1 MMKRLVAIV
10 CALALIAV
18 LIPTGTGIV
27 ALAAEEGKS
36 YQVGYSKKDVT
47 PYIKNPYTGD
57 LGIDNIEYAD
67 ADKYVGTVQIHN
79 PNNTAEIVEIPFV
92 KTPLSGYGAIT
103 TRLADKMTDDNGD
116 GLIGLGDG
124 IFVTATVVTD
134 DWGNTVIYM
143 TTDLING
150 FSYLT
155 SAVRNAIVAAIGAD
169 KIKPEQII
177 LTGSHTHEGP
187 TLSNCYTSWNSNM
200 NTANSKATGD
210 VTALGSYW
218 LYFVDQMTAAAV
230 EAYEN
235 RSAATMTKGEIEAPD
250 AMKAMGYT
258 YKDSNFDN
266 NGEGFML
273 NSVRHYDVKKTV
285 RTVVEEKMWYHTS
298 YKQTSDTTTT
308 YNWVGG
314 DNFGAVNQP
323 GTTTKTTE
331 STSGS
336 SFSKKNI
343 KTTVTTTYETDHVSE
358 VNDTMSVL
366 RFDRAE
372 GDPIV
377 LINWRAHASICGG
390 SPYTN
395 ISSDYINA
403 LRYRLENNTS
413 FGGNQNYCV
422 GFWQSN
428 SGNVNNTSRLN
439 YEYKYVP
446 ADHTTGVGYTTI
458 TLDDN
463 KDGKDDVKVPWE
475 KDATGFY
482 ADYYKTFTNGSGTEN
497 YTDQVH
503 RCALYGY
510 LLGKVA
516 LYTMENGMT
525 TGLDHGK
532 IRAIQSDFM
541 APTRQYT
548 AGEIAAATQ
557 WKADYD
563 AGKSITYPYHYTYN
577 GSDVAMNS
585 YYHAYSIVHRSS
597 AEFVKMELHA
607 VVMGKDFALVTG
619 PGEQFDRYS
628 SEHTTGNTSDNDW
641 DDLIGSYGKPFI
653 LSYSNDSTGYSP
665 NQLAYNYYT
674 DQNGKVP
681 VGTAMGSYEAN
692 TTTLAEGVGESLIP
706 KFSQMIDLAANGYVE
721 RYCEHCK
728 KTVEWT
734 PLTAENAHTDIGS
747 GHYYLLEDLNGTTY
761 SGSTTCQWGVGADGL
776 VENICFDLNGHAKTS
791 ITRNFIVKKDSVLSI
806 MDSVGGGYV
815 QGQTYSNNPGGG
827 NISVETGGVLN
838 LYSGTLKFKKIDNE
852 SWYGTGVGG
861 VISLS
866 GTFNMY
872 GGTVEGGEV
881 VTSSYT
887 FGNNGCGGAIYVYP
901 NGKVNAYGGSI
912 TSGAVPDTG
921 RGPCVFLADKS
932 SKLLLSGDAKVED
945 IYFNVSDTSAS
956 LEVSG
961 AYTGTSGLTFRYA
974 ISNGK
979 DIGTATEVDLSN
991 ANITCTNNSNANIA
1005 VTGSNLVLSFADKN
1019 AIAIVSGSEG
1029 LKYYNSLEEAVN
1041 AYKDGMIK
1049 LVKDDDSSVHIT
1061 KDLYLDLNGNS
1072 VRGEV
1077 VIDEHSTLYCKD
1089 TQTDDYTVADDNYG
1103 RIAEAYGNV
1112 CAMQDGENTYMLIL
1126 EDDGMSFH
1134 RVNLDIYAMSLRP
1147 EVNGVIEPGVYY
1159 KSDFAGDE
1167 VVASYVDTFGIAL
1180 SVAGMPNAENMDTV
1194 CKYSYFSEF
1203 QSGEGANDATG
1214 TLLKG
1219 IMKGRNSDQLNTRN
1233 AEVSVYGRAYI
1244 KDISGNYIFGVG
1256 VSRSLR
1262 QQIELIDEQWDTVG
1276 ENQEAVVT
1284 LCKKYETVVSK
1295 WTIPNIRRAAMEGM
1309 GATPETPKFN
1319 NNNLVFTS
1327 GNKAVC
1333 PACQKEVEWTAITQ
1347 EAYGSTEVPQQNVD
1361 GVHFYLAE
1369 DITYTG
1375 EADFIT
1381 GPGGGKKLC
1390 IHLNGHNF
1398 TGTKSRFLFGYGSN
1412 SYVMGNGIVATGKNT
1427 SGMGGIAW
1435 NTNTQTNISIHLYGG
1450 TYTVTA
1456 DNTKGSAIAIQDNGG
1471 QLHIHEGVKVIGSKT
1486 ASAIYVGT
1494 SNLRTSELY
1503 VTGATIEGSILIKN
1517 RAVDKGFSTTVVIDD
1532 SEISKVEL
1540 GKDVS
1545 CIIAGNTGIDKLTVA
1560 EGAKFVVGQLGLI
1573 PRICVQGNGV
1583 VSEPNANMAAYLN
1596 CFTASSGELWIE
1608 DNALVI
1614 G

>member
-1 MMKRLVAIV
+1 MMKRFVAFL
-10 CALALIAV
+10 CALALV
-18 LIPTGTGIV
+18 VCLIPGGSATV
-27 ALAAEEGKS
+27 AFAAEAGDS
-36 YQVGYSKKDVT
+36 YKVGYSKKDVT
-47 PYIKNPYTGD
+47 PYIKNTYTGD
-57 LGIDNIEYAD
+57 LGIENREYAD
-67 ADKYVGTVQIHN
+67 AATYVGTVQIHN
-79 PNNTAEIVEIPFV
+79 PNNTSEIVEIPFV

-103 TRLADKMTDDNGD
+103 TRLAGKMTDDNGD

-155 SAVRNAIVAAIGAD
+155 SAVRNAIVAAIGSD

-187 TLSNCYTSWNSNM
+187 TLSNCYSSWYNNM
-200 NTANSKATGD
+200 NSANSKATGD

-218 LYFVDQMTAAAV
+218 LYFVDQMKAAAV
-230 EAYEN
+230 EAYGN
-235 RSAATMTKGEIEAPD
+235 RSVATMTKGEIEAPA

-258 YKDSNFDN
+258 YKDAKYEN

-285 RTVVEEKMWYHTS
+285 RTVVEEKMWYNTS

-366 RFDRAE
+366 KFDRAE

-390 SPYTN
+390 SPYNN

-413 FGGNQNYCV
+413 FGGDQNYCV

-439 YEYKYVP
+439 FEYKYVP

-548 AGEIAAATQ
+548 AAEIAAATQ

-585 YYHAYSIVHRSS
+585 YYHAYSIVHRSTAAS
-597 AEFVKMELHA
+597 VKMELHA

-665 NQLAYNYYT
+665 NKLAYNYYT

-681 VGTAMGSYEAN
+681 EGTAMGSYEAN
-692 TTTLAEGVGESLIP
+692 TTALAEGVGESLIP
-706 KFSQMIDLAANGYVE
+706 KFKQMIDLAANGYVE
-721 RYCEHCK
+721 RYCQHCQ

-734 PLTAENAHTDIGS
+734 PLIAENAHTDIGS
-747 GHYYLLEDLNGTTY
+747 GHYYLTEDLIGTTY
-761 SGSTTCQWGVGADGL
+761 SGSTTCQWGAGVDSGEV

-791 ITRNFIVKKDSVLSI
+791 ITRNFLVYKGSTLNI
-806 MDSVGGGYV
+806 MDSVGGGYI
-815 QGQTYSNNPGGG
+815 QGQTFSNNPGGG
-827 NISVETGGVLN
+827 NLSISAGGTVN
-838 LYSGTLKFKKIDNE
+838 LYGGTLKFVKIDND

-861 VISLS
+861 VVSLS
-866 GTFNMY
+866 GTLNMY
-872 GGTVEGGEV
+872 GGTIEGGEV
-881 VTSSYT
+881 VKSSYS
-887 FGNNGCGGAIYVYP
+887 FSNNGCGGAVYVYP
-901 NGKVNAYGGSI
+901 GGKLNAYGGTI
-912 TSGAVPDTG
+912 TDGIVPESG
-921 RGPCVFLADKS
+921 RGTCVFLAS
-932 SKLLLSGDAKVED
+932 NTSKILLSGNATVAD
-945 IYFNVSDTSAS
+945 IYFENANTAS
-956 LEVSG
+956 NLEVSG
-961 AYTGTSGLTFRYA
+961 TYIGTAALTFKNA
-974 ISNGK
+974 VSEGK
-979 DIGTATEVDLSN
+979 DIGTATN
-991 ANITCTNNSNANIA
+991 ANISGATFTCTNNSELA
-1005 VTGSNLVLSFADKN
+1005 VRVSGSNLILTVPLADPT
-1019 AIAIVSGSEG
+1019 AICESSRGEMR
-1029 LKYYNSLEEAVN
+1029 YESLEEAVN
-1041 AYKDGMIK
+1041 DYTDGTIK
-1049 LVKDDDSSVHIT
+1049 LMKDDDSSVHIT
-1061 KDLYLDLNGNS
+1061 KDTYIDLNGCDIS
-1072 VRGEV
+1072 GEL
-1077 VIDEHSTLYCKD
+1077 VIDEAATLYCKD
-1089 TQTDDYTVADDNYG
+1089 SKTDDFTVEDDDFG
-1103 RIAEAYGNV
+1103 RIIEVYGNI
-1112 CAMQDGENTYMLIL
+1112 APWEDETGSYMVIA
-1126 EDDGMSFH
+1126 EDEGVSLH
-1134 RVNLDIYAMSLRP
+1134 RVELSIQAMTLRP
-1147 EVNGVIEPGVYY
+1147 QVNGVYEPGVYY
-1159 KSDFAGDE
+1159 KSYFAGDE
-1167 VVASYVDTFGIAL
+1167 KVAEYVDTFGVAL
-1180 SVAGMPNAENMDTV
+1180 SAKEMPNAANMDSK
-1194 CKYSYFSEF
+1194 CLYSWYQGFA
-1203 QSGEGANDATG
+1203 SGEGANDASSTG
-1214 TLLKG
+1214 VLLKG
-1219 IMKGRNSDQLNTRN
+1219 IMKDRNSDMQN
-1233 AEVSVYGRAYI
+1233 AKNAALPIYGRAYI
-1244 KDISGNYIFGVG
+1244 KDIRGNYIFGAG
-1256 VSRSLR
+1256 VCRSL
-1262 QQIELIDEQWDTVG
+1262 QEEVELIDQTWDTLG
-1276 ENQEAVVT
+1276 DSQTAVTAVYRNFASVM
-1284 LCKKYETVVSK
+1284 KNWNV
-1295 WTIPNIRRAAMEGM
+1295 PNMRQAYY
-1309 GATPETPKFN
+1309 N
-1319 NNNLVFTS
+1319 NDLVFTS
-1327 GNKAVC
+1327 ENVAYCPVC
-1333 PACQKEVEWTAITQ
+1333 EKEVEWTAVTQ
-1347 EAYGSTEVPQQNVD
+1347 EVYGSAEIPQPTVT
-1361 GVHFYLAE
+1361 GLHYYLAE

-1375 EADFIT
+1375 TNDFIT
-1381 GPGGGKKLC
+1381 GPGSGKKLC

-1398 TGTKSRFLFGYGSN
+1398 TGTQARFLFGYGSN
-1412 SYVMGNGIVATGKNT
+1412 SSVMGNGIVTTGKNT
-1427 SGMGGIAW
+1427 STLGGVAW
-1435 NTNTQTNISIHLYGG
+1435 NTSTKSGVSIHLYGG

-1456 DNTKGSAIAIQDNGG
+1456 DNTKGSPISIQDNGG
-1471 QLHIHEGVKVIGSKT
+1471 ELHIHPGVKVIGSGT
-1486 ASAIYVGT
+1486 APAIYVGT
-1494 SNLRTSELY
+1494 SSLRTSELY
-1503 VTGATIEGSILIKN
+1503 MTGVTVEGTIRIRTVPPI
-1517 RAVDKGFSTTVVIDD
+1517 RASP
-1532 SEISKVEL
+1532 L
-1540 GKDVS
+1540 P
-1545 CIIAGNTGIDKLTVA
+1545 LRWTVA
-1560 EGAKFVVGQLGLI
+1560 QL
-1573 PRICVQGNGV
+1573 
-1583 VSEPNANMAAYLN
+1583 M
-1596 CFTASSGELWIE
+1596 LWSW
-1608 DNALVI
+1608 ARMFPSPWR
-1614 G
+1614 GTP